1 MNHLVNL
8 YLSRNLGEKML
19 GCLIGEIVRTSN
31 FDKYTQNIIDGI
43 ELNKKISNFVKEHP
57 VYERSRAKLN
67 PKYSKHSAKIIDIF
81 YDHFLAANWSK
92 YSNISLENFA
102 KDSYKFIEE
111 NHGILPYK
119 LRKLISVMMN
129 DNWLVNY
136 SSVQGIHSFMR
147 EITRRDTFQTN
158 LEYSLEDLIN
168 HYNEFKTDFEEIFPQ
183 LVQHIQEITQSE
195 ELVLQEVYR

>member
-31 FDKYTQNIIDGI
+31 FDKYTQNIVDGI

-57 VYERSRAKLN
+57 VYERSRMKLN
-67 PKYSKHSAKIIDIF
+67 PKYSKHSGKIIDIF

-92 YSNISLENFA
+92 YSNDSLANFA
-102 KDSYKFIEE
+102 KESYSFIEE

-136 SSVQGIHSFMR
+136 SSVQGIHNFMR

-168 HYNEFKTDFEEIFPQ
+168 NYNEFKLDFEEIFPQ
-183 LVQHIQEITQSE
+183 LVQYVQEITHSE

>member
-43 ELNKKISNFVKEHP
+43 ELNKKISLFVKEHP
-57 VYERSRAKLN
+57 VYHRSLQKLN
-67 PKYSKHSAKIIDIF
+67 PKYSKHGSKIIDIF
-81 YDHFLAANWSK
+81 YDHFLAANWSN
-92 YSNISLENFA
+92 YSNDSLDNFA
-102 KDSYKFIEE
+102 KDSYRFIES

-119 LRKLISVMMN
+119 LKKLISVMIN

-136 SSVQGIHSFMR
+136 SSVQGVHNFMR

-168 HYNEFKTDFEEIFPQ
+168 NYNEFKTDFEEIFPQ
-183 LVQHIQEITQSE
+183 IVQYVQDLTHTE
-195 ELVLQEVYR
+195 ELILQEVYR

>member
-31 FDKYTQNIIDGI
+31 CEKYSQKTLEGI
-43 ELNKKISNFVKEHP
+43 ELNKKISNFVKEHA
-57 VYERSRAKLN
+57 VYERSRLKLN

-81 YDHFLAANWSK
+81 YDHFLASQWSK
-92 YSNISLENFA
+92 FSKESLENFA
-102 KDSYKFIEE
+102 KESYIFIVK
-111 NHGILPYK
+111 NHSILPYK
-119 LRKLISVMMN
+119 LRKLVSVMAK
-129 DNWLVNY
+129 DNWLENY
-136 SSVQGIHSFMR
+136 SSVQGIHNYMR

-168 HYNEFKTDFEEIFPQ
+168 NYSAFKTDFEEIFPQ
-183 LVQHIQEITQSE
+183 LVEYVKELTTSE

>member
-31 FDKYTQNIIDGI
+31 LEKYTPRIIDGI

-57 VYERSRAKLN
+57 AYERSRTRLN
-67 PKYSKHSAKIIDIF
+67 PKYSKHAGKIIDIF
-81 YDHFLAANWSK
+81 YDHFLAANWQNYSK
-92 YSNISLENFA
+92 EALGEFTHET
-102 KDSYKFIEE
+102 YKVIQE

-119 LRKLISVMMN
+119 LKKLISVMIK
-129 DNWLVNY
+129 DNWLVNL
-136 SSVQGIHSFMR
+136 SSVNGVHSFMR

-168 HYNEFKTDFEEIFPQ
+168 QYNSFKADFEELFPDLIQ
-183 LVQHIQEITQSE
+183 YVQETVLSE
-195 ELVLQEVYR
+195 ELVLQEV

>member
-1 MNHLVNL
+1 MNHLANL

-31 FDKYTQNIIDGI
+31 FEKYTQSIVEGI
-43 ELNKKISNFVKEHP
+43 ELNKKISNFVKDHP
-57 VYERSRAKLN
+57 VYERSRMKLN
-67 PKYSKHSAKIIDIF
+67 PKYSKHASKIIDIF
-81 YDHFLAANWSK
+81 YDHFLAANWHL
-92 YSNISLENFA
+92 YSEESLGQFA
-102 KDSYKFIEE
+102 REHYDFILE

-119 LRKLISVMMN
+119 LRKIISVMVN

-136 SSVQGIHSFMR
+136 ASVQGIHSFMR

-168 HYNEFKTDFEEIFPQ
+168 QYNEFKADFDEIFPQ
-183 LVQHIQEITQSE
+183 VQQYVHELTHTE
-195 ELVLQEVYR
+195 EMVLQEVYR

>member
-31 FDKYTQNIIDGI
+31 FDKYTQGIIDGI
-43 ELNKKISNFVKEHP
+43 ELNKKIAQFVKDHP
-57 VYERSRAKLN
+57 VYERSKEKLN
-67 PKYSKHSAKIIDIF
+67 PKYSKHASKIIDIF

-92 YSNISLENFA
+92 YSNDTLESFA
-102 KDSYKFIEE
+102 KDSYRFIEE

-119 LRKLISVMMN
+119 LRKLTSVMVHN
-129 DNWLVNY
+129 NWLVNY
-136 SSVQGIHSFMR
+136 ASVQGIHSFMR

-168 HYNEFKTDFEEIFPQ
+168 QYNDFKADFEEIFPQ
-183 LVQHIQEITQSE
+183 LVQYVHDTIASE
-195 ELVLQEVYR
+195 ELVLQEAYR

>member
-31 FDKYTQNIIDGI
+31 FDKYTQGMIDGI

-57 VYERSRAKLN
+57 VYERSRQKLN
-67 PKYSKHSAKIIDIF
+67 PKYSKHSSKIIDIF

-92 YSNISLENFA
+92 YSNDSLENFA
-102 KDSYKFIEE
+102 KGSYLFIEE

-119 LRKLISVMMN
+119 LRKLISVMIN

-136 SSVQGIHSFMR
+136 SSVQGIHNFMR

-168 HYNEFKTDFEEIFPQ
+168 NYNDFKADFEEIFPQ
-183 LVQHIQEITQSE
+183 LIQYVQEITHSE

>member
-43 ELNKKISNFVKEHP
+43 ELNKKISSFVKEHP
-57 VYERSRAKLN
+57 VYERSRMKLN
-67 PKYSKHSAKIIDIF
+67 PKYSKHSGKIIDIF

-92 YSNISLENFA
+92 YSNDSLTNFA
-102 KDSYKFIEE
+102 KESYSFIEE

-136 SSVQGIHSFMR
+136 SSVQGIHNFMR

-168 HYNEFKTDFEEIFPQ
+168 NYNEFKLDFEEIFPQ
-183 LVQHIQEITQSE
+183 LVQYVQEITHSE

>member
-1 MNHLVNL
+1 MNHLINL

-31 FDKYTQNIIDGI
+31 FDKYTQGIIDGI
-43 ELNKKISNFVKEHP
+43 ELNKKIALFVKDHP

-67 PKYSKHSAKIIDIF
+67 PKYSKHSSKIIDIF

-92 YSNISLENFA
+92 YSNESLEQFA
-102 KDSYKFIEE
+102 KESYQFIED
-111 NHGILPYK
+111 NHNILPYK
-119 LRKLISVMMN
+119 LRKLIAVMIN
-129 DNWLVNY
+129 NNWLVNY
-136 SSVQGIHSFMR
+136 SSVQGVHSFMR

-168 HYNEFKTDFEEIFPQ
+168 HYNEFKADFEEIFPQ
-183 LVQHIQEITQSE
+183 MIQHVQELIHSE